1 MKYLLLSVIIL
12 ICFKDYKCADIT
24 AKMKKLLSKSVTDRK
39 GIFLRFHVE
48 LLWEIF
54 LKMILHISGGV
65 TVLTYGTKS
74 NPKQIE
80 TFHTYLEHF
89 GLSSKVST
97 LLEFWKKYIVI
108 FSFFFLGTYSM

>member
-12 ICFKDYKCADIT
+12 ICFEDYKCADIT

-39 GIFLRFHVE
+39 GTLYRFHVK
-48 LLWEIF
+48 LFWEIF
-54 LKMILHISGGV
+54 LKMILHVSGGV

-89 GLSSKVST
+89 GLSSKVRPN
-97 LLEFWKKYIVI
+97 LHFWIPK
-108 FSFFFLGTYSM
+108 